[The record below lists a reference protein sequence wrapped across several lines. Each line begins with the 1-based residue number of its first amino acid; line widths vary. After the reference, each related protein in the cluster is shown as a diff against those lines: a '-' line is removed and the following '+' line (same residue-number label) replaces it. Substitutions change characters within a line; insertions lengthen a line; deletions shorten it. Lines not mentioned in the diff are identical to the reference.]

1 MGVHSNVHIPGES
14 WPNWIWYAIEFA
26 IVLAISMLVARAIT
40 DSLVETV
47 ALSLGHGDALDS
59 FAGLTIY
66 SAKFQ
71 SLPDEIESQI
81 VGFLNWIFYG
91 VVAAIFLG
99 WYIGIRSL
107 ILKKIILGNKYY

>member
-1 MGVHSNVHIPGES
+1 
-14 WPNWIWYAIEFA
+14 
-26 IVLAISMLVARAIT
+26 MLVARAIT

-47 ALSLGHGDALDS
+47 AISLGHGEALDS

-91 VVAAIFLG
+91 IVAAVFLG
-99 WYIGIRSL
+99 WYIIIRTL
-107 ILKKIILGNKYY
+107 ILKKPILETRY

>member
-1 MGVHSNVHIPGES
+1 MVGHDNVHIPSES

-47 ALSLGHGDALDS
+47 AISLGHGEALDS

-91 VVAAIFLG
+91 IVAAVFLG
-99 WYIGIRSL
+99 WYIIIRTL
-107 ILKKIILGNKYY
+107 ILKKPILETRY

>member
-1 MGVHSNVHIPGES
+1 VGVHNNVFIPNES

-47 ALSLGHGDALDS
+47 AISLGHGEALDS

-66 SAKFQ
+66 STKFQ

-91 VVAAIFLG
+91 IVAAIFLG
-99 WYIGIRSL
+99 WYIIIRSL
-107 ILKKIILGNKYY
+107 ILKKPILETRY